1 MRTSTHKFCAGVS
14 NSERLFCC
22 WYLGSK
28 YYKYSTVP
36 VGTLLLV
43 SYLCSIPGTAFSSL
57 RLRLVLGGVLDV
69 VCVDRLAM
77 SVAIGLV
84 LERVGGRWV
93 ELRTAGG
100 T

>member
-1 MRTSTHKFCAGVS
+1 MPQPCFWFCASV
-14 NSERLFCC
+14 LQ
-22 WYLGSK
+22 
-28 YYKYSTVP
+28 
-36 VGTLLLV
+36 TLARFFWDR
-43 SYLCSIPGTAFSSL
+43 YLCSIPGPAFSSL

-77 SVAIGLV
+77 SVAIGVIGLV